1 MKEEI
6 IKLLKL
12 EGKLSD
18 ETIEEIN
25 TIDISDFSNLVK
37 EIGKEK
43 TNYIKAEEISKEL
56 NTEYIGKELYVF
68 KEVSSTNTVAK
79 FLSNNNVENGS
90 VVISE
95 KQTDAR
101 GRSGKSWESPLG
113 GIWLS
118 IVLTPDVDYSKIP
131 LITLATGVAVAKTLE
146 EIGIENPEIK
156 WPNDIMVNGKKV
168 CGILTE
174 AITNFN
180 TIEHVIIGVGIDANL
195 SIEDFPEELQNTTTT
210 LEREIGRVNENFLI
224 KVFLQELE
232 KIIELFNGKCYEDI
246 LKEWRK
252 RSYTIG
258 KIVEVK
264 KPFSRSYDAYAAG
277 ISKEGELIVEKHDGT
292 LEKVISGE
300 CLIKK
305 MNWMLYG
312 SITFHHN
319 YEKTIFLH
327 SSSFGMTFT
336 NL

>member
-113 GIWLS
+113 GVWLS
-118 IVLTPDVDYSKIP
+118 IILNQDVDHSRLP
-131 LITLATGVAVAKTLE
+131 LITLSTGVAVAKALE
-146 EIGIENPEIK
+146 RIGIKNPEIK
-156 WPNDIMVNGKKV
+156 WPNDIMINDKKV

-174 AITNFN
+174 AIAKFN
-180 TIEHVIIGVGIDANL
+180 TIENVIIGVGIDA
-195 SIEDFPEELQNTTTT
+195 SFDMDEIPEDLQDGTTT
-210 LEREIGRVNENFLI
+210 LEKELGRKENENTLITIFLEE
-224 KVFLQELE
+224 FEN
-232 KIIELFNGKCYEDI
+232 IINLFNEQEFEKI

-258 KIVEVK
+258 KIVEVRA
-264 KPFSRSYDAYAAG
+264 PFNKYYDGYVVG
-277 ISKEGELIVEKHDGT
+277 IGKEGALIVEKIDGS

-300 CLIKK
+300 CIIK
-305 MNWMLYG
+305 N
-312 SITFHHN
+312 
-319 YEKTIFLH
+319 
-327 SSSFGMTFT
+327 
-336 NL
+336 